1 MFGETEIEPVVPERP
16 RTVNV
21 LILLAVAA
29 LVFSYLGAYAVTNA
43 LVSAKIIALWPA
55 NQDPRPRWMLVGF
68 VGLMIFFGISGLLL
82 RFLSGRQLK
91 SLDALA
97 DAEEE
102 FPSDSR

>member
-16 RTVNV
+16 RTINV

-43 LVSAKIIALWPA
+43 LVGAKIIPLWPA
-55 NQDPRPRWMLVGF
+55 NDDPRPRWMLFGF
-68 VGLMIFFGISGLLL
+68 VGFMVFFGGSALVL
-82 RFLSGRQLK
+82 RFISSRHLK

-97 DAEEE
+97 DEV
-102 FPSDSR
+102 